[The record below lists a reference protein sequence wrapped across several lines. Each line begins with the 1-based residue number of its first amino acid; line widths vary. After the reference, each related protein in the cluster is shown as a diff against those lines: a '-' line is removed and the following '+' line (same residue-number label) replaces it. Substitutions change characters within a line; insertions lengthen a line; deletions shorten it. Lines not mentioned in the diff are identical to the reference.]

1 MHCFSYILH
10 LFLFQFCHNCKDP
23 KFAGEIHGR
32 GKCHFKAE
40 RGETEEN
47 RLVERDYFVRG
58 DFVPV
63 KDDPVPTNDDD
74 EEEDAANLNLHLS
87 DTASDDTTPTTVPQP
102 TPGPATRPA
111 DPAPGLIPAQ
121 PPSSDESEEGA
132 VLSSGSESS
141 EEEGGATPE
150 ATRKKFTH
158 KMTPKFFK
166 KKYTVSKPDCDV
178 A

>member
-1 MHCFSYILH
+1 ML

-23 KFAGEIHGR
+23 KFAGERHGR
-32 GKCHFKAE
+32 GICHFKSE

-47 RLVERDYFVRG
+47 RLVERDWFVRG
-58 DFVPV
+58 DPVPV
-63 KDDPVPTNDDD
+63 KDDPVPTDDDD

-87 DTASDDTTPTTVPQP
+87 DTASDDTTPTPTTVPQP